1 MFYGCRK
8 QQATAICYF
17 CITTHNNNWVFLSLP
32 GGAAENI
39 KIKAVEGVGKKNMNE
54 SFVNK
59 VAESG
64 LITIDLETYYP
75 KGEVAVFD
83 MKDYLFMQMILKEKD
98 FREALKN
105 LDWSV
110 FSNKN
115 VALTCTADAIIP
127 VWAWM
132 LVATYLQPVA
142 KEIVMGDE
150 KELHKNLFLKNLSAI
165 NVNEFTDKRVVIKGC
180 GETPIADYVYMEI
193 TKLLRPVAKSIMYG
207 EPCSTVPVY
216 KKR

>member
-1 MFYGCRK
+1 M
-8 QQATAICYF
+8 
-17 CITTHNNNWVFLSLP
+17 SEP
-32 GGAAENI
+32 
-39 KIKAVEGVGKKNMNE
+39 
-54 SFVNK
+54 FVNK

-64 LITIDLETYYP
+64 LITLDLEKYYP
-75 KGEVAVFD
+75 KGDTAVFD
-83 MKDYLFMQMILKEKD
+83 LKEHLFMGMILKEKD

-110 FSNKN
+110 YTNKN
-115 VALTCTADAIIP
+115 VALTCSVDAVIP

-132 LVATYLQPVA
+132 LVATYLQPIA

-165 NVNEFTDKRVVIKGC
+165 DVNGFADKKVVIKGC
-180 GETPIADYVYMEI
+180 GETPIGDYVYMEI

-207 EPCSTVPVY
+207 EPCSTVPVF
-216 KKR
+216 KKPPAPKGG

>member
-1 MFYGCRK
+1 M
-8 QQATAICYF
+8 
-17 CITTHNNNWVFLSLP
+17 SEP
-32 GGAAENI
+32 
-39 KIKAVEGVGKKNMNE
+39 
-54 SFVNK
+54 FVNK

-64 LITIDLETYYP
+64 LITLDLEKYYP
-75 KGEVAVFD
+75 KGDTAVFD
-83 MKDYLFMQMILKEKD
+83 LKEHLFMGMILKEKD

-110 FSNKN
+110 YTNKN
-115 VALTCTADAIIP
+115 VALTCSVDAVIP

-132 LVATYLQPVA
+132 LVATYLQPIA

-165 NVNEFTDKRVVIKGC
+165 NVNEFTDKKVVIKGC
-180 GETPIADYVYMEI
+180 GETPIGDYVYMEI

-207 EPCSTVPVY
+207 EPCSTVPVF
-216 KKR
+216 KKPLTPKVE